1 MYSYT
6 VTVSVLEFDIY
17 PEPLPR
23 AQVRLPHWLGDAV
36 PRAAADHAEGRRE
49 GEAVPDRHDDGA
61 DAARSACRLGRAQ
74 QRACKRRAV
83 TVKKWRNAVGAAAG
97 GRATR
102 APGGAARADEVR
114 VRAAPAE
121 SWHAK
126 SSPPRLPQL
135 FSTVGRWRWR
145 WPGPGATPVRWPA
158 PSLPEGARRSSCA
171 VRAATV
177 PLVRPS
183 TRCSDLPTPMVGT
196 PLRTPREDG
205 TEAAPRRVQSSPAGR
220 GPWTS

>member
-1 MYSYT
+1 MRC
-6 VTVSVLEFDIY
+6 LEQRRTT
-17 PEPLPR
+17 PR
-23 AQVRLPHWLGDAV
+23 ADGRERPCPTDTTTGRMPPAVLAGSDVRSNAPA
-36 PRAAADHAEGRRE
+36 
-49 GEAVPDRHDDGA
+49 
-61 DAARSACRLGRAQ
+61 
-74 QRACKRRAV
+74 
-83 TVKKWRNAVGAAAG
+83 KKGSESQETENAVAAAAG

-102 APGGAARADEVR
+102 APGGAARADQVR

-121 SWHAK
+121 AWHPK
-126 SSPPRLPQL
+126 SSSPPRLSQL
-135 FSTVGRWRWR
+135 FLPVAGGGGGGRV
-145 WPGPGATPVRWPA
+145 PAPHSGPV